1 MQDKILATVAGKE
14 VKMSDLQNLVM
25 RYPEDKR
32 AYFQTEEAMKQ
43 LLEQVI
49 AFELMANLGEELN
62 LNTTEEFKANLK
74 NVERELL
81 TQVTMNKVLSEIT
94 VTDKEALDFY
104 NENKN
109 MFVEQPTVSAK
120 HILVDSKETCENV
133 RKEIESG
140 EVTFEEAASK
150 YSSCPSK
157 EQGGSLGA
165 FGRGMMVPEFEDAA
179 FKLEIGVVSE
189 PVQTQFGYHLIKVE
203 DRSEEKTVDFENVK
217 SQIVNK
223 LIQERQQRKYLD
235 VVKELEAKY
244 GVTRN

>member
-14 VKMSDLQNLVM
+14 VKMSDLQSLVM

>member
-1 MQDKILATVAGKE
+1 
-14 VKMSDLQNLVM
+14 
-25 RYPEDKR
+25 
-32 AYFQTEEAMKQ
+32 MKQ

-203 DRSEEKTVDFENVK
+203 DR
-217 SQIVNK
+217 I
-223 LIQERQQRKYLD
+223 RRKNC
-235 VVKELEAKY
+235 
-244 GVTRN
+244 RF

>member
-1 MQDKILATVAGKE
+1 MQDKILATVAGKDI
-14 VKMSDLQNLVM
+14 KTSDLQKLVM
-25 RYPEDKR
+25 RYPEEKR
-32 AYFQTEEAMKQ
+32 GYFQTEQAMKQ

-49 AFELMANLGEELN
+49 AFELMAQLGEELK
-62 LNTTEEFKANLK
+62 LNTTEEYKANVAQAEK
-74 NVERELL
+74 DIL
-81 TQVTMNKVLSEIT
+81 TQITMNKVLSEIT

-120 HILVDSKETCENV
+120 HILVDSKETCDQIK
-133 RKEIESG
+133 KEIEAG
-140 EVTFEEAASK
+140 ELTFEEAANK

-165 FGRGMMVPEFEDAA
+165 FGRGMMVPEFEEAA
-179 FKLEIGVVSE
+179 FNLEIGVVSE

-203 DRSEEKTVDFENVK
+203 GKSEEKSVEFENVK
-217 SQIVNK
+217 DQIVNN

-235 VVKELEAKY
+235 VVKELEGKY
-244 GVTRN
+244 GVTRK

>member
-1 MQDKILATVAGKE
+1 MQDRILATVAGKE

-140 EVTFEEAASK
+140 EVTFEEAANK